1 MSKFLDY
8 NPDKGVW
15 HEEDYD
21 HTTDTYVVHTKQD
34 VQPVLDY
41 TSALRNSG
49 EHDKVGDFNR
59 YAMIPAH
66 VEIALRKKGINIYN
80 KYQTK
85 ELLKEINQNYPYL
98 KVTNLHHE
106 VK

>member
-1 MSKFLDY
+1 MKGDGAGDVAEEQPSK
-8 NPDKGVW
+8 VAAAVAQI
-15 HEEDYD
+15 EA
-21 HTTDTYVVHTKQD
+21 KQD